1 MDGLLDRG
9 DDYPTDGEIPMDCL
23 SANAGEGGVIAP
35 AFTENEWFSIFL
47 DPKLLKRLWCLAYIY
62 FPGHNRHHKRIDMVD
77 ASIDRLLDLAM
88 KKKAKSPAATFV
100 PINHAR
106 HAFHRVMRSL
116 SAKKRNGFLR
126 IRTLS
131 ELVNSGMSDF
141 QARPSNLE
149 HQARLA
155 FEIALAR
162 LAPAHKEIALA
173 WHQPGAK
180 RTYQIIADQ
189 CKCTKGT
196 VFNVVKRVE
205 GHVLEIMEDLH
216 LC

>member
-1 MDGLLDRG
+1 
-9 DDYPTDGEIPMDCL
+9 
-23 SANAGEGGVIAP
+23 
-35 AFTENEWFSIFL
+35 
-47 DPKLLKRLWCLAYIY
+47 
-62 FPGHNRHHKRIDMVD
+62 
-77 ASIDRLLDLAM
+77 
-88 KKKAKSPAATFV
+88 
-100 PINHAR
+100 
-106 HAFHRVMRSL
+106 MRSL